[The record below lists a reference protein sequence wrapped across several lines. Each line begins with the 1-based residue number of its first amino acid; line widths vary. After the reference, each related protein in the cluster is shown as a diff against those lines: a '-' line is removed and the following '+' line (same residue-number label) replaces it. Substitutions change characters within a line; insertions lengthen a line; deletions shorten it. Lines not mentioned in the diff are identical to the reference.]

1 MALTATSNMDEIQM
15 NSAVKSQSIG
25 LMERDGK
32 EFAGLHVIVDIYG
45 AEKLDDPDY
54 VETVLRKCIDQC
66 QATLLNMTLHTF
78 PPTNGVT
85 GVACLSESHIS
96 VHTWPEHKYAAFDI
110 FMCGNSE
117 PEIAADIII
126 KDFGASSYTIQKIQR
141 GEPIEMNKNKILGA
155 KHDVQIINSHS

>member
-1 MALTATSNMDEIQM
+1 MDSAA
-15 NSAVKSQSIG
+15 NSSSIG
-25 LMERDGK
+25 LMERDGQ

-45 AEKLDDPDY
+45 AKNVNDPEY
-54 VETVLRKCIDQC
+54 VEKVLHKCIDQC

-96 VHTWPEHKYAAFDI
+96 VHTWPEHEYAAFDI
-110 FMCGNSE
+110 FMCGKSE

-126 KDFGASSYTIQKIQR
+126 KAFSASSYKIQKIKR
-141 GEPIEMNKNKILGA
+141 GEPIEMNKNKTLDHPSNTQ
-155 KHDVQIINSHS
+155 KDHKLSLY

>member
-1 MALTATSNMDEIQM
+1 MD
-15 NSAVKSQSIG
+15 SAVKSKSNG
-25 LMERDGK
+25 LMERNGK

-45 AEKLDDPDY
+45 AENLDDPDY
-54 VETVLRKCIDQC
+54 VETILRKCIDRC

-96 VHTWPEHKYAAFDI
+96 VHTWPEHEYAAFDI

-126 KDFGASSYTIQKIQR
+126 KDFGASSYKIQKIQR
-141 GEPIEMNKNKILGA
+141 GEALGMNKMKCSSLI
-155 KHDVQIINSHS
+155 